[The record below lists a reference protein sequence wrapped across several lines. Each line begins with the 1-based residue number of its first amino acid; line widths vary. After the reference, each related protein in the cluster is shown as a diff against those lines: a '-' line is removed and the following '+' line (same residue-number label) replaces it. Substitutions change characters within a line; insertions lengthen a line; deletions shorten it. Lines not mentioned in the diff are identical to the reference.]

1 MSRDQ
6 KIGFA
11 LGILLVGAVAAF
23 FYRHE
28 TPAGTTLPELKSVVD
43 LNREI
48 TEQPLAPYVA
58 PRQTPVPEPLPT
70 IDNDVFPEGD
80 AGGLVPDPIALEG
93 ERSGTSRTSLAS
105 SSQTLPNPGAA
116 TSAAAATTRNAS
128 RSHVVQRGDTLS
140 SIAAQYLGSANRY
153 EEIYTANR
161 DRLRDAND
169 LRVGQT
175 LNIPARETA
184 PASLPVSPSSPVQLE
199 AFEPIDVPAEAAPKP
214 ASRFVPYPGGRS
226 LPARTA
232 TPSSAPAAGSGKRLS
247 QLPPDDVIMR
257 R

>member
-58 PRQTPVPEPLPT
+58 PRQAPVPEPQPT
-70 IDNDVFPEGD
+70 IDRDPFPLDE

-93 ERSGTSRTSLAS
+93 ERSGTARTALAS
-105 SSQTLPNPGAA
+105 SSLSLPNSGTAGSP
-116 TSAAAATTRNAS
+116 TAATTGQAP
-128 RSHVVQRGDTLS
+128 RSHVVQRGDTMS

-175 LNIPARETA
+175 LNIPVRETA
-184 PASLPVSPSSPVQLE
+184 RGALPVSPASPVQLE
-199 AFEPIDVPAEAAPKP
+199 ALEPIDVPNEPVPKP

-232 TPSSAPAAGSGKRLS
+232 TPSAAPASGSGKRLS